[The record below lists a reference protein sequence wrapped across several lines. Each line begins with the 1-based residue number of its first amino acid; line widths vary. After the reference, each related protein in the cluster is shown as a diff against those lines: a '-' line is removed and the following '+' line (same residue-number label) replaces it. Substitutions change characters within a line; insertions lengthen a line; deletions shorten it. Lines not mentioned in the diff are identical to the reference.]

1 MKKNILRESLLL
13 SLMVVLL
20 LCGCQKQPTEEIT
33 AAKASIDAAVSE
45 GAQKFAADDLKKIND
60 DMQAADQEIKAQ
72 DGKVLFKDYAKA
84 KELLAKVKADAE
96 SLKAALPEKKK
107 EIKKKAEEAYEA
119 AQATKNDAAA
129 LLAKAPRGKDSAAD
143 LGALK
148 GDLKGV
154 EDSLAE
160 IKKSMESED
169 YQVVVE
175 KSNAAKEKA
184 SAISGQIREA
194 LEKAGSIK
202 KIQ

>member
-72 DGKVLFKDYAKA
+72 DGKVFKDYKKA

-202 KIQ
+202 KKQ